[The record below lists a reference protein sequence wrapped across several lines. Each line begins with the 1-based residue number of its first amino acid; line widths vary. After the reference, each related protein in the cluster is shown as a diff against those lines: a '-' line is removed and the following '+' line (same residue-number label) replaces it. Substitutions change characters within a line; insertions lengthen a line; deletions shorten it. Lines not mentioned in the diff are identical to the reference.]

1 MELITDAVYI
11 KQDYTNTPLPKA
23 EYDNCNFTDCNFES
37 ASLTGIVFTDCS
49 FQDCNISN
57 ANVKGTAFKE
67 IIFTD
72 CKLTGLSFS
81 IADPFLFS
89 VGFER
94 CILQLASFYKL
105 KMKGTKFISCN
116 LNDADFAETDLTN
129 AVFNDCSLA
138 KAVFDNTILE
148 KADFR
153 TAINYSINPE
163 TNRIKKAKFSMPSV
177 SGLLDKYNI
186 IIE

>member
-1 MELITDAVYI
+1 MELITDAVYA
-11 KQDYTNTPLPKA
+11 KQDYTKTPLLKA
-23 EYDNCNFTDCNFES
+23 EYDNCTFTDCNFEN
-37 ASLTGIVFTDCS
+37 AGLTGIVFTDCS

-57 ANVKGTAFKE
+57 VNLKGTAFKQV
-67 IIFTD
+67 IFTD
-72 CKLTGLSFS
+72 CKLTGLNFS

-105 KMKGTKFISCN
+105 KIKNTKFISCN

-129 AVFNDCSLA
+129 AFFNDCSLA

-163 TNRIKKAKFSMPSV
+163 TNRIKKAKFSIPAV
-177 SGLLDKYNI
+177 TGLLDKYNI